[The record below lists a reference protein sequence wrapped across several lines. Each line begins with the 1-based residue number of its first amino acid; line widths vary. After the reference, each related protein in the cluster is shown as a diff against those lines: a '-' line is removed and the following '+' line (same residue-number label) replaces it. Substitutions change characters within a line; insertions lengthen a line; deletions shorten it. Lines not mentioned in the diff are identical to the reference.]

1 MNDEKTTFQYIDR
14 DTYKDDGKLLM
25 YFPHD
30 GSYVEILGHKI
41 DFQGGYEEFVEHL
54 KKLAT
59 YEEENKKLKEENKK
73 LRQWDCNKD
82 SRNSRQRVANKK
94 LIKDNKRLKKQY
106 CERVDCA
113 ARLGES
119 KKVEELKA
127 SVKYYVDIL
136 TDLKKWLE
144 EDEEKSMISFADGK
158 HFNYKDVL
166 NKIKELEEK
175 NNAK

>member
-1 MNDEKTTFQYIDR
+1 MNDEEMTFQYIDR
-14 DTYKDDGKLLM
+14 NTYKDDSKLLM

-59 YEEENKKLKEENKK
+59 YEEENE
-73 LRQWDCNKD
+73 Q
-82 SRNSRQRVANKK
+82 
-94 LIKDNKRLKKQY
+94 LKKTLTIL
-106 CERVDCA
+106 A
-113 ARLGES
+113 ADVRAYES
-119 KKVEELKA
+119 FKKDFLEQEKMLKA

-144 EDEEKSMISFADGK
+144 EDEEKAMISFAAGK
-158 HFNYKDVL
+158 HFNYKDIL
-166 NKIKELEEK
+166 NKIKELEAK
-175 NNAK
+175 NNDVIR

>member
-1 MNDEKTTFQYIDR
+1 MNDEEMTFQYIDR
-14 DTYKDDGKLLM
+14 DTYKDDSKLLM

-41 DFQGGYEEFVEHL
+41 DFQGGCEEFVEHL

-59 YEEENKKLKEENKK
+59 YEEENK
-73 LRQWDCNKD
+73 Q
-82 SRNSRQRVANKK
+82 
-94 LIKDNKRLKKQY
+94 LKKQY

-144 EDEEKSMISFADGK
+144 EDEEKSMISFAAGK

>member
-1 MNDEKTTFQYIDR
+1 MNDEEKLNNWLNKKDIPEVIITPPKKIESGSCYEY
-14 DTYKDDGKLLM
+14 DTYDYSKSHIIYRDYDL
-25 YFPHD
+25 
-30 GSYVEILGHKI
+30 GSL
-41 DFQGGYEEFVEHL
+41 EEL
-54 KKLAT
+54 KAM
-59 YEEENKKLKEENKK
+59 KEENKK

-94 LIKDNKRLKKQY
+94 LIKDNERLKKQY
-106 CERVDCA
+106 CERMDCA

-119 KKVEELKA
+119 KKVEELKS
-127 SVKYYVDIL
+127 SVKYYVDVL

-144 EDEEKSMISFADGK
+144 EDEEKAMMSFEAGK